1 MLERL
6 LWLYFSEQRL
16 FRPRYRLLRWW
27 PWIALAILIVMAAAP
42 RMAGDWQ
49 IGAYR

>member
-6 LWLYFSEQRL
+6 LWLYLSEQRL

-27 PWIALAILIVMAAAP
+27 PWLALLIVIVLALAP
-42 RMAGDWQ
+42 RMPVEWPMGV
-49 IGAYR
+49 YR